1 VTLGE
6 QIIHHYDRQLV
17 DEKHRLGKQETCN
30 FSYGRRFFH
39 QSNLR
44 RRDEARAAFAERAI
58 LLLMNS
64 LRTLMDRA
72 VR

>member
-30 FSYGRRFFH
+30 FSYGRRFFISRICAGMTKH
-39 QSNLR
+39 VRPLR
-44 RRDEARAAFAERAI
+44 KEQFCC
-58 LLLMNS
+58 
-64 LRTLMDRA
+64 
-72 VR
+72 